1 MRRAPAPGWR
11 GHAFTQENLW
21 CLRLWLRAGA
31 ASAPACETPPARVSR
46 WRPRSSGSSWSRWM
60 PRWSTWRC
68 RPSARSGRRHQR
80 PAVGRGRVHADVRG
94 AASVGG
100 CAGRPDRRPTRVRCR
115 GGGIRAGLG
124 GLRPG
129 ARPGC
134 AGRRPAGA
142 GCGGRGH
149 DAVVDGPDRTGVPRS
164 GPAGAGGGHVGDGR
178 RGRILGRPGHGR
190 AADPGQLAADLFH
203 QRPGRRGS
211 AGPAGPHLAVAAPP
225 GAVRLGRAGHRRAGD
240 GRADLRRDRS
250 RDGWPGCPRG
260 CWPHSRSRGWVWPC
274 SWPSRLAALIR

>member
-1 MRRAPAPGWR
+1 MHLIRRTSGAYACGCEPAPRQPRHARRLPPGFHAGGRGPRVLR
-11 GHAFTQENLW
+11 GHAGCHGGQ
-21 CLRLWLRAGA
+21 RGA
-31 ASAPACETPPARVSR
+31 AV
-46 WRPRSSGSSWSRWM
+46 RPR
-60 PRWSTWRC
+60 
-68 RPSARSGRRHQR
+68 RSGRRHQR